1 MELVIVPV
9 AIALAFYFILLR
21 PVIQQQ
27 KRRRSELTSLS
38 VGDEVLTTGGIYA
51 IVDEIET
58 TESGRVDLWLELA
71 PDVIVRASTDSI
83 QLVTVR
89 VADAIAGEDD
99 AEEAD
104 GEPAEDGAEDEAPA
118 DPVHARAEGEAR

>member
-38 VGDEVLTTGGIYA
+38 VGDEVLTTGGFYA

-83 QLVTVR
+83 QVVTLR
-89 VADAIAGEDD
+89 ASDLPADEA
-99 AEEAD
+99 EAD
-104 GEPAEDGAEDEAPA
+104 EQAADDRPDDELPA
-118 DPVHARAEGEAR
+118 DPVHARGEGEAG